1 MFDSLVVAV
10 NAIFPICL
18 MIGLGYLLKMKKML
32 SKSSLKEMN
41 KVVFKIL
48 IPLSLMQSMIT
59 TDLKEVS
66 DIKFILFTI
75 IAILAMIVCSM
86 FVVRM
91 VTKDPAKQG
100 VMVQGLYR
108 TNYVLLGLPICE
120 ALCGAENLG
129 LASLMVSIVVPFYN
143 FLAVLILQH
152 YANKSSSLWKTFIEI
167 LKNPMISA
175 CLIGVCI
182 RLIGIPYTG
191 FFKATV
197 SKLAACGTPVALV
210 VLGGLFE
217 FKSFKKNFK
226 EVAFVVIG
234 KLIVYPAIILAIAIF
249 MFNIKDVPLVILLV
263 ILAGPVA
270 VSSAPMADIMGLD
283 GDLAGEIVFSTSLA
297 CLITLFCWIVILK
310 QFMLI

>member
-1 MFDSLVVAV
+1 MADSLIVAV

-18 MIGLGYLLKMKKML
+18 MIGLGYLLKMKEML

-66 DIKFILFTI
+66 DIRFILFTI

-86 FVVRM
+86 FVVRV

-152 YANKSSSLWKTFIEI
+152 YANKSSSLWKTFVEI

-182 RLIGIPYTG
+182 RFIGIPYTG

-270 VSSAPMADIMGLD
+270 VSSAPMADLMGLD

-310 QFMLI
+310 QLMLI

>member
-143 FLAVLILQH
+143 FLAVLILVLTI
-152 YANKSSSLWKTFIEI
+152 KI
-167 LKNPMISA
+167 
-175 CLIGVCI
+175 
-182 RLIGIPYTG
+182 
-191 FFKATV
+191 FF
-197 SKLAACGTPVALV
+197 
-210 VLGGLFE
+210 
-217 FKSFKKNFK
+217 
-226 EVAFVVIG
+226 
-234 KLIVYPAIILAIAIF
+234 VYLY
-249 MFNIKDVPLVILLV
+249 KVH
-263 ILAGPVA
+263 
-270 VSSAPMADIMGLD
+270 
-283 GDLAGEIVFSTSLA
+283 
-297 CLITLFCWIVILK
+297 
-310 QFMLI
+310 

>member
-1 MFDSLVVAV
+1 MLDSLIVAV

-41 KVVFKIL
+41 KMVFKIL

-66 DIKFILFTI
+66 DIRFILFTI

-152 YANKSSSLWKTFIEI
+152 YANKSSSLWKTFVEI

-182 RLIGIPYTG
+182 RFIGIPYTG

-270 VSSAPMADIMGLD
+270 VSSAPMADLMGLD

-310 QFMLI
+310 QLMLI